1 MRTFCAVFVAVAFA
15 SSAEAVVKTEP
26 VQYKDGDVVLEG
38 VLAYDDASK
47 EKRPGVLVV
56 HDWMGPSAFS
66 TKKAEDLAALGY
78 VAFAV
83 DIYGK
88 GIRPKDTKEAGAQA
102 GKFKSDRALLRQ
114 RAHAA
119 YDVLVKHA
127 LVDAKRTGA
136 IGFCFGGTT
145 ALELM
150 RRGTPLTGVVSFHG
164 GLDAP
169 LAPAKGIQTKVLV
182 LHGAD
187 DPFVKPEEISGF
199 KAEMRASK
207 LDWQFVEYANA
218 VHAFTNPN
226 AGNDNSKGAAYNAL
240 ADKRSW
246 EAMKDFFAEVFA
258 AHLR

>member
-1 MRTFCAVFVAVAFA
+1 MRVLLFVSLLFCTNAVAA
-15 SSAEAVVKTEP
+15 VKTEP

-38 VLAYDDASK
+38 VLAYDDATK
-47 EKRPGVLVV
+47 ERRPGVLVM
-56 HDWMGPSAFS
+56 HDWMGPGAFS

-88 GIRPKDTKEAGAQA
+88 GVRPKDRAEAGAQA
-102 GKFKSDRALLRQ
+102 GKYKGDRNLLRA
-114 RAHAA
+114 RTHAA
-119 YDVLVKHA
+119 YEVLAKHA
-127 LVDAKRTGA
+127 LVDAKRIGA
-136 IGFCFGGTT
+136 IGFCFGGTA

-150 RRGTPLTGVVSFHG
+150 RRGTPLTAVVSFHG

-169 LAPAKGIQTKVLV
+169 LPAAKGIQAKVLV

-187 DPFVKPEEISGF
+187 DPGVPPAQVAAWKD
-199 KAEMRASK
+199 EMRALK
-207 LDWQFVEYANA
+207 LDWQLVEYANA
-218 VHAFTNPN
+218 VHAFTNPA

-246 EAMKDFFAEVFA
+246 EAMRDFFAEAFA
-258 AHLR
+258 K